1 MRESLWAG
9 SARKMSD
16 VEKKNPACIFEAT
29 DIHLDIYISD
39 NSKFVF
45 TSLAN
50 DSASLCAFGC

>member
-1 MRESLWAG
+1 MWAG

-16 VEKKNPACIFEAT
+16 VGKKNPACIFEAT